1 MTIMN
6 PVEKVRKAINDSGAN
21 DIEII
26 TTDKT
31 IFTVDDAATAIG
43 VTPSE
48 ILKSLILIADKT
60 ESFLVLMCGANKVD
74 AKKAAKSIG
83 HNRARMMPPD
93 EVYSRYGYHV
103 GGVPPVGYDENLR
116 AVIDEDIFAHK
127 IVWAAAGTDH
137 AFFPVEPERLLEIAG
152 GIRADIKK

>member
-1 MTIMN
+1 MT
-6 PVEKVRKAINDSGAN
+6 PTEKVRKALDIADAS

-31 IFTVDDAATAIG
+31 IFTVDDAANAIG

-60 ESFLVLMCGANKVD
+60 EPFLVLMCGANKVD
-74 AKKAAKSIG
+74 AKLAAKSIG
-83 HNRARMMPPD
+83 HNRARMMPPE

-137 AFFPVEPERLLEIAG
+137 AFFPVEPGRLLEITG
-152 GIRADIKK
+152 GVMASVKKV